1 MSERK
6 MKIKSI
12 IISIIISLSA
22 VHFVQAQSISDAPKK
37 VKSLLAE
44 AASSNLNFAN
54 SEAKIREAKAIDK
67 NNSDISFNF
76 GNLYIK
82 NNELESARLRLIESI
97 ESTDNKS
104 LKHKSYHN
112 LGNILMEEE
121 QYQMAVDAY
130 KDALRNNP
138 TDEET
143 RYNLAYAKSK
153 LQDEKNDDNEDG
165 DDNQDEN
172 QDESED
178 EDESEDNK
186 DEGENEDKDKDGENE
201 DEQDDDGDENENE
214 DDQKDDEGNKDK
226 DEKEQEGDGGEQEQ
240 EQPQQPE
247 NKKGQISPEQI
258 QRLLEAIE
266 NQEKDIQEKLNAEK
280 AKGQKSKTGKDW

>member
-1 MSERK
+1 MRERK
-6 MKIKSI
+6 MKNRILVLSI
-12 IISIIISLSA
+12 FMVLSTVFSL
-22 VHFVQAQSISDAPKK
+22 QAQNISNAPKK
-37 VKSLLAE
+37 AKALLAE
-44 AASSNLNFAN
+44 AESKDLEFPI
-54 SEAKIREAKAIDK
+54 SESKIREAKAIDQ
-67 NNSDISFNF
+67 NNSDISYNF

-82 NNELESARLRLIESI
+82 NNEFESARLRLIESI
-97 ESTDNKS
+97 ESTDDKS

-138 TDEET
+138 KDEET

-153 LQDEKNDDNEDG
+153 LDDENNDDNQDG

-172 QDESED
+172 QDEN
-178 EDESEDNK
+178 EDESDDNK
-186 DEGENEDKDKDGENE
+186 DEGENEDKDKDNQ
-201 DEQDDDGDENENE
+201 DKDQDDDKGDENENE
-214 DDQKDDEGNKDK
+214 EDQKDDEGNKDQ
-226 DEKEQEGDGGEQEQ
+226 DEKEQDGEGGDKEQ
-240 EQPQQPE
+240 EQPQQPQ

-266 NQEKDIQEKLNAEK
+266 NQEKDVQEKLNAEK

>member
-1 MSERK
+1 MRERK
-6 MKIKSI
+6 MKINAIVLSI
-12 IISIIISLSA
+12 LISLCTA
-22 VHFVQAQSISDAPKK
+22 ITLQAQSISDAPKK
-37 VKSLLAE
+37 AKALLAE
-44 AASSNLNFAN
+44 AETNKLNFPV
-54 SEAKIREAKAIDK
+54 SESKIRKAKALDES
-67 NNSDISFNF
+67 NSDISFNF

-82 NNELESARLRLIESI
+82 NNEFDSARLRLIESI

-153 LQDEKNDDNEDG
+153 LEDEKNDDNQDG

-172 QDESED
+172 QDQS
-178 EDESEDNK
+178 
-186 DEGENEDKDKDGENE
+186 E
-201 DEQDDDGDENENE
+201 DEQDDDEGEGDNENEDKDDQNEDQDEDDGDENESE
-214 DDQKDDEGNKDK
+214 DDQKDDDGNKDK
-226 DEKEQEGDGGEQEQ
+226 EEKESEGGEQEQ
-240 EQPQQPE
+240 EQPQEPQSQ
-247 NKKGQISPEQI
+247 KGQISPEQI

-280 AKGQKSKTGKDW
+280 AQGQKSKSGKDW

>member
-1 MSERK
+1 MMMTK
-6 MKIKSI
+6 TI
-12 IISIIISLSA
+12 IFTLLIILSA
-22 VHFVQAQSISDAPKK
+22 SFGLEAQNTNASKK
-37 VKSLLAE
+37 AKVLLAE
-44 AASSNLNFAN
+44 ASSKDLSFPM
-54 SEAKIREAKAIDK
+54 SEAKIREAKAIDQS
-67 NNSDISFNF
+67 NSDISYNF

-82 NNELESARLRLIESI
+82 NNEFDSARLRLIESI

-130 KDALRNNP
+130 KDALRNEP

-153 LQDEKNDDNEDG
+153 LQDEKNDDNQDG

-172 QDESED
+172 QDKN
-178 EDESEDNK
+178 EDESDDESKDNK
-186 DEGENEDKDKDGENE
+186 DDGENEDKDKDNKDKDQE
-201 DEQDDDGDENENE
+201 DDKGDKDESEE
-214 DDQKDDEGNKDK
+214 DQKDDDGNKDK
-226 DEKEQEGDGGEQEQ
+226 QEKEGEGGEDEQ
-240 EQPQQPE
+240 KQPQQPQ
-247 NKKGQISPEQI
+247 NQKGQISPEQI

>member
-1 MSERK
+1 MRERK
-6 MKIKSI
+6 MKIRSI
-12 IISIIISLSA
+12 ILFVLISLFTVFSM
-22 VHFVQAQSISDAPKK
+22 QSQSFSDAPKK
-37 VKSLLAE
+37 AKTLLAE
-44 AASSNLNFAN
+44 AESSDLSFPV
-54 SEAKIREAKAIDK
+54 SEAKIRKAKAIDK
-67 NNSDISFNF
+67 DNSDISYNF

-97 ESTDNKS
+97 ESTDDKS

-112 LGNILMEEE
+112 LGNVLMEEE

-153 LQDEKNDDNEDG
+153 LKDEKNDDSKDG
-165 DDNQDEN
+165 DDNQDES
-172 QDESED
+172 QDKD
-178 EDESEDNK
+178 EDQSEDNK
-186 DEGENEDKDKDGENE
+186 DEGENEDKEKDQQDKDQEN
-201 DEQDDDGDENENE
+201 DKGDKNENE
-214 DDQKDDEGNKDK
+214 EDQKDDQGSKDK
-226 DEKEQEGDGGEQEQ
+226 EEKEKDGEGGEDEQ
-240 EQPQQPE
+240 KQPQQPQ
-247 NKKGQISPEQI
+247 NQKGQISPQQI

-266 NQEKDIQEKLNAEK
+266 NQEKDVQEKLNAQK

>member
-1 MSERK
+1 
-6 MKIKSI
+6 MKNRLFF
-12 IISIIISLSA
+12 ISIIAMLSIA
-22 VHFVQAQSISDAPKK
+22 FSTQAQSISGAPKK
-37 VKSLLAE
+37 AKALLAE
-44 AASSNLNFAN
+44 AQSQDLSFPI
-54 SEAKIREAKAIDK
+54 SEAKIREAKAIDQD
-67 NNSDISFNF
+67 NSDISYNF
-76 GNLYIK
+76 GNLYIA

-97 ESTDNKS
+97 ENTEDKS

-153 LQDEKNDDNEDG
+153 LQDEKNDENEDG
-165 DDNQDEN
+165 EDNQDEN
-172 QDESED
+172 QDKEEK
-178 EDESEDNK
+178 EEESEDNK
-186 DEGENEDKDKDGENE
+186 GEGENEDKEKDDKDKDQDE
-201 DEQDDDGDENENE
+201 DKGDENESE
-214 DDQKDDEGNKDK
+214 EDQKDDKGNKDK
-226 DEKEQEGDGGEQEQ
+226 EEKEKEGEGGDKEEK
-240 EQPQQPE
+240 QPQQPK

-266 NQEKDIQEKLNAEK
+266 NQEKDVQEKLNAEK

>member
-1 MSERK
+1 MRERT
-6 MKIKSI
+6 MKIKPFIYFILLHLCTVYSI
-12 IISIIISLSA
+12 
-22 VHFVQAQSISDAPKK
+22 QSQSFSEAPKK
-37 VKSLLAE
+37 AKTLVAE
-44 AASSNLNFAN
+44 AQSEDTSFPV
-54 SEAKIREAKAIDK
+54 SEAKIRKAKAIDK
-67 NNSDISFNF
+67 DNSDISYNF

-97 ESTDNKS
+97 ESTDNKT

-112 LGNILMEEE
+112 LGNVLMEEE

-130 KDALRNNP
+130 KDALRNDP

-153 LQDEKNDDNEDG
+153 LEDEKNDDSKDG
-165 DDNQDEN
+165 DDNQDES
-172 QDESED
+172 QDKD
-178 EDESEDNK
+178 KDQSEDNK
-186 DEGENEDKDKDGENE
+186 DEGENEDKNKDQKDKDQDE
-201 DEQDDDGDENENE
+201 DKGDENESK

-226 DEKEQEGDGGEQEQ
+226 QEKEKEGKGGDDKKD
-240 EQPQQPE
+240 QPQQP
-247 NKKGQISPEQI
+247 KDGKGKISPQQV

-266 NQEKDIQEKLNAEK
+266 NQEKDIQEKLNAQK